1 MTVEASRQ
9 EGERSRTR
17 RSAWWAVISAVVG
30 VVVGVGVGWLLFAP
44 SSVNAEAEA
53 LARDMTAAWDAGDAD
68 AVLDMM
74 PEDAVKRCPRG
85 TFRADGEG
93 AGSIAADVEYST
105 QLAIEMGPD
114 VLVSGSEPPL
124 RVLVIGTIS
133 AEGSDD
139 EGTPYVEQLTMVDD
153 DGELKVAEMVITLE

>member
-9 EGERSRTR
+9 EGERSVAR
-17 RSAWWAVISAVVG
+17 RIVWWAVIGAVVG
-30 VVVGVGVGWLLFAP
+30 AVIGVGAGWLLFAP
-44 SSVNAEAEA
+44 SSMNAEAEA

-68 AVLDMM
+68 AVLAMM
-74 PEDAVKRCPRG
+74 TEDAVKRCPRG

-105 QLAIEMGPD
+105 QLAIEMDPD

-124 RVLVIGTIS
+124 RVLVIGTIR

-139 EGTPYVEQLTMVDD
+139 EGTPYVEQLTVVDD